1 MLAIE
6 QIRKEWESVQIVLEN
21 QLSQSKMSY
30 SPTCSTNL
38 VEEVDGVLHLYGIGS
53 LDTLYSP
60 PATWQPVQIGFHC
73 IEYDEILS
81 LLGKLASRYS
91 QLKVVIFDSCNLCYF
106 DQLDRMTVIPSVD
119 TLVVSLDGNPI
130 TSLSLWQHYAIV
142 KLNLISLNNNTVTS
156 EQMAKSKHLFG
167 TVLSLNNQPTTPIHS
182 NRVSTCCLLLLLLLK
197 LVL

>member
-1 MLAIE
+1 MGVSSDSSG
-6 QIRKEWESVQIVLEN
+6 ESVVTKQDEVNALTFICLN
-21 QLSQSKMSY
+21 HISSY

-142 KLNLISLNNNTVTS
+142 KLNLISLNNNTVRRGMLVTKL
-156 EQMAKSKHLFG
+156 M
-167 TVLSLNNQPTTPIHS
+167 SLASISH
-182 NRVSTCCLLLLLLLK
+182 
-197 LVL
+197 